1 MKKFFT
7 ALAVIIILFFFSVFI
22 FLFPWYSFITK
33 TLRVSITKLVFNWN
47 GLKTFDNQV
56 TIALLGIAG
65 ENHDGPNLSDSIT
78 VLNYDFKEN
87 RITTIG
93 IPRDI
98 WSNALKDKINSA
110 YAYGEEKQ
118 PGGGGLKLAKSEISA
133 VSGFP
138 IQYGIVIDFKK
149 FEIFVDD
156 LGGVDIDVEQSF
168 TDEKFPL
175 EGKEN
180 DLCNGDPEYRCRYET
195 VSFEKGL
202 QRMDGKTALK
212 YVRSR
217 HAQGDEGSDFA
228 RSKRQQNVINAVKE
242 KFTGIVK
249 ERDLQKISKLYQKI
263 DRLIYRDISNQDIF
277 ALVKKMYLNKQH
289 ISQKSFALSEEL
301 FYVPAY
307 YLYGGRYVLI
317 PDNDSYDII
326 HNLIRCYVEKGEEKR
341 CVKTKTQ
348 T

>member
-1 MKKFFT
+1 MKKFFI
-7 ALAVIIILFFFSVFI
+7 ALLAVIILSFFAVFI

-33 TLRVSITKLVFNWN
+33 TLRISIAKLIFNWN
-47 GLKTFDNQV
+47 GLKTFDDKVN
-56 TIALLGIAG
+56 IALLGIAG

-78 VLNYDFKEN
+78 VLNYNFKEN

-118 PGGGGLKLAKSEISA
+118 PGGGLKLAKSEISA
-133 VSGFP
+133 VFGFP
-138 IQYGIVIDFKK
+138 IQYAIVIDFKK
-149 FEIFVDD
+149 FETFIDD
-156 LGGVDIDVEQSF
+156 LGGVNIDVERTF
-168 TDEKFPL
+168 TDEEFPI

-195 VSFEKGL
+195 ISFEKGL

-242 KFTGIVK
+242 RFINIVK
-249 ERDLQKISKLYQKI
+249 ERDLQKISELYQKI
-263 DRLIYRDISNQDIF
+263 DRLVSRDVSNQEIS
-277 ALVKKMYLNKQH
+277 ALLKKMYLNRQL
-289 ISQKSFALSEEL
+289 ISQKSFTLSEEL

-317 PDNDSYDII
+317 PDNDSYDSI
-326 HNLIRCYVEKGEEKR
+326 HNLILCYLEKGEETQ

-348 T
+348 I

>member
-1 MKKFFT
+1 MKKILT
-7 ALAVIIILFFFSVFI
+7 ALAAVIVLFFFSVLI
-22 FLFPWYSFITK
+22 FLFPWYSFVTK
-33 TLRVSITKLVFNWN
+33 TLRVSISKLVFNWN
-47 GLKTFDNQV
+47 GLKTFDNRV

-78 VLNYDFKEN
+78 VLNYSFKEN

-98 WSNALKDKINSA
+98 WSNTLKDKINSA
-110 YAYGEEKQ
+110 YAYGEAKQ
-118 PGGGGLKLAKSEISA
+118 QGGGLKLAKSEISA
-133 VSGFP
+133 VFGFP

-149 FEIFVDD
+149 FEIFIDD
-156 LGGVDIDVEQSF
+156 LGGVDIYVERSF
-168 TDEKFPL
+168 ADEEFPL

-217 HAQGDEGSDFA
+217 HAQGEEGSDFA

-242 KFTGIVK
+242 RFTDIIK
-249 ERDLQKISKLYQKI
+249 ERDLQKISALYQKI
-263 DRLIYRDISNQDIF
+263 NRLVYRDISNQEIF
-277 ALVKKMYLNKQH
+277 ALIKKMYLNKQRL
-289 ISQKSFALSEEL
+289 SQKSFSLSEEL
-301 FYVPAY
+301 FYIPAY

-317 PDNDSYDII
+317 PDNDSYDAI
-326 HNLIRCYVEKGEEKR
+326 HDLIKCYMEKGNEAS
-341 CVKTKTQ
+341 CIKTKTQ
-348 T
+348 I